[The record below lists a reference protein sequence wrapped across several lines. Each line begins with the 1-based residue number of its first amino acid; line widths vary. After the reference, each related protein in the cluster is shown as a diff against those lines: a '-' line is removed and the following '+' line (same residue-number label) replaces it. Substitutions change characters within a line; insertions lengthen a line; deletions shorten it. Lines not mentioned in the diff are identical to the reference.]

1 MFTLFTEFDGFARDE
16 DDNPV
21 TWLICPNG
29 LYLDQFYTGM
39 VLRFI
44 DGRGP
49 HTVLRYEGK
58 TRRMAISGLAW
69 MGGFAYVSRVR
80 VQP

>member
-1 MFTLFTEFDGFARDE
+1 MKVMHTEHDGFGRDDE
-16 DDNPV
+16 GNPI
-21 TWLICPNG
+21 TWLLCSNG
-29 LYLDQFYTGM
+29 VYVDGFYVGHK
-39 VLRFI
+39 LIFI

-58 TRRMAISGLAW
+58 SRRMAISGLAW